1 MGATRGWT
9 LRGGA
14 GAAAIALLAACGG
27 GSPSRSTPPPVGS
40 PAPTPTPTPT
50 PTPSPTPTPTPT
62 PTSAFNTAEFRR
74 SDGPE
79 YHGANT
85 AWQKDATGKGVAIA
99 IIDTGID
106 SDSSEFAGRIL
117 PASRDVAGNRGIEQ
131 EDDHGTN
138 VALVAAAARNNAG
151 VVGIAYDA
159 SLLVLRADNPGT
171 CADVSNDGST
181 NCTLRDTDIAT
192 GIEYA
197 IDNGAKIVNLSLG
210 GGNPSQAVRDA
221 VTRAVAAGVI
231 VVVSAGNDGGGSPD
245 NFAAGISNVG
255 AGGVLIVGSVDE
267 GGNISSFSNRAGTFA
282 SSFLTARGER
292 ICCVYE
298 NGAIKTET
306 DSQGTFVFLFSGT
319 SFAAPQVAGAAALL
333 FQAFPNLT
341 GKQVVELLLESAR
354 DAGATGDDDIYGSG
368 ILDIAAAFAPQG
380 TATLA
385 STRTAMALADSA
397 LVGSPAMGDA
407 LANASLPVT
416 VLDKYERAYST
427 DLGTRT
433 VGAQVAP
440 RLTGALSDVSRN
452 VAMGAGGLSL
462 SFAIDA
468 GAQRSPW
475 GGQLKL
481 SSEDAAQARVLA
493 ARVAAKIAPD
503 MQLGFAFRQGAQGLV
518 AQLQGQA
525 QPAFLIASDAQDTL
539 GFALGDTMSF
549 ALRRQMG
556 ELGLTLSA
564 ENGTVL
570 AGARGRFAQDFD
582 RDRAEGSAIRF
593 GASLDGDYGPLA
605 ATVSA
610 SWLREDRTILG
621 ARFHE
626 ALGVGGADSMFLDA
640 DLRFDAGEGWRL
652 GGAFRQGWTF
662 APGTRL
668 ASNAWALDAEKRG
681 VLGNSD
687 ALALRVSQPMRVAGG
702 GIDLTL
708 PVYWDYATRSA
719 TLATRTLSLAPTG
732 REVTGELAWRGSLWG
747 GNASASLFYR
757 TDPGHYADLPDD
769 PGLAIRWSR
778 AF

>member
-9 LRGGA
+9 LRA
-14 GAAAIALLAACGG
+14 GASVTVIALLAACGG
-27 GSPSRSTPPPVGS
+27 GAPARTTPPPPTAT

-50 PTPSPTPTPTPT
+50 ATPTPTPT

-74 SDGPE
+74 SDGPAD
-79 YHGANT
+79 HNAIA
-85 AWQKDATGKGVAIA
+85 AWQQGATGKGVAIA

-106 SDSSEFAGRIL
+106 SDNPEFSGRIL
-117 PASRDVAGNRGIEQ
+117 PTSRDVAGNRGIEQ

-138 VALVAAAARNNAG
+138 VALVAAAARNNSG

-159 SLLVLRADNPGT
+159 DLLVLRGDSPGS
-171 CADVSNDGST
+171 CADVSDDGST
-181 NCTLRDTDIAT
+181 NCNLRDADIAT

-197 IDNGAKIVNLSLG
+197 IDNGAKIINLSLG
-210 GGNPSQAVRDA
+210 GGSPSQAVRTA
-221 VTRAVAAGVI
+221 VQRAVSAGVV
-231 VVVSAGNDGGGSPD
+231 VVVSAGNDGSGSPD
-245 NFAAGISNVG
+245 TFAQGLANVG
-255 AGGVLIVGSVDE
+255 VGGVLIVGSVDE
-267 GGNISSFSNRAGTFA
+267 GRNISSFSNRAGTFV
-282 SSFLTARGER
+282 SSFITARGER

-298 NGAIKTET
+298 NGALKTET
-306 DSQGTFVFLFSGT
+306 DNTGTFVFLFSGT

-341 GKQVVELLLESAR
+341 GQQVVELLLQSAA
-354 DAGATGDDDIYGSG
+354 DAGATGDDDIYGKG
-368 ILDIAAAFAPQG
+368 ILDIAAAFAPAG
-380 TATLA
+380 TTSLA
-385 STRTAMALADSA
+385 STRTVMALADSA

-427 DLGTRT
+427 DLGVRT

-440 RLTGALSDVSRN
+440 RLTAALSDVSRN

-462 SFAIDA
+462 SFEIDA
-468 GAQRSPW
+468 AAQRSPW

-481 SSEDAAQARVLA
+481 SSEDAEQARVLA

-503 MQLGFAFRQGAQGLV
+503 MQIGFAFRQGAQGLV

-525 QPAFLIASDAQDTL
+525 QPAFLIASDAQDTV

-549 ALRRQMG
+549 ALRRQLG
-556 ELGLTLSA
+556 DTGLTLSA
-564 ENGTVL
+564 ENGTVI
-570 AGARGRFAQDFD
+570 AGARGRFADDFA
-582 RDRAEGSAIRF
+582 RDRTEGRAIRF
-593 GASLDGDYGPLA
+593 GASLDRDYGPLT
-605 ATVSA
+605 ATLGA

-640 DLRFDAGEGWRL
+640 DLRFDAGGGWRL

-662 APGTRL
+662 APGTSL
-668 ASNAWALDAEKRG
+668 ANNAWALDAEKRG
-681 VLGNSD
+681 VLTEDDGI
-687 ALALRVSQPMRVAGG
+687 ALRISQPLRVAGG
-702 GIDLTL
+702 GIELTL
-708 PVYWDYATRSA
+708 PVHWDYASRSA
-719 TLATRTLSLAPTG
+719 TSITRTLSLSPTG
-732 REVTGELAWRGSLWG
+732 REVTGEIAWRGALWG

-757 TDPGHYADLPDD
+757 TGPGHYAALPDD
-769 PGLAIRWSR
+769 PGVAIRWSR
-778 AF
+778 EF